1 MPPLSRW
8 YIKVAML
15 YFIAALIVGVAQAAL
30 ELPYLSPAYVH
41 MLVVGWITQ
50 MIFGVAYWMFPKYS
64 PETPRGD
71 DAIAIGTFCAL
82 NAGLLLRVVVEP
94 LRAWRPNAAP
104 GWLLVLSGVLQ
115 ALAAIGFTLNTWP
128 RVKVR

>member
-1 MPPLSRW
+1 MPPLARW
-8 YIKVAML
+8 YIKLAML
-15 YFIAALIVGVAQAAL
+15 YFIAALIVGVAQAVL
-30 ELPYLSPAYVH
+30 DLPYLGPAYVH

-71 DAIAIGTFCAL
+71 DAVAIATLCLL

-94 LRAWRPNAAP
+94 LRAWHPNAAP
-104 GWLLVLSGVLQ
+104 GWLLVVSGVLQ